1 MSAAT
6 VKVGQIWESCDKR
19 ELEPH
24 WGRKSGHKRLRVDR
38 IVTEGIRRYAECTV
52 VNAEPERGERTMS
65 RVRVDRFRPT
75 STGYRLV
82 PDAAEASA

>member
-1 MSAAT
+1 MSEIT

-52 VNAEPERGERTMS
+52 VNAEGGERTTS